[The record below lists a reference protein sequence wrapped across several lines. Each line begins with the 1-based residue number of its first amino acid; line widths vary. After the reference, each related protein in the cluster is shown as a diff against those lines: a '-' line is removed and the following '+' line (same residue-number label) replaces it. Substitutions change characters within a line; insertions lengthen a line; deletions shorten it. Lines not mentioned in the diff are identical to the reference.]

1 MQGVLLM
8 YHNIKG
14 LRTIALYRVS
24 TDKQDEAMQKKS
36 CRDFCET
43 NELKIIDEYTE
54 IDVSGFKTPLKD
66 RYELIKILM
75 RAEKKEFDI
84 LLIYNNDRLTR
95 RSDEAPHILQV
106 LSNNEIRVF
115 ETSTDAEIKTDSH
128 MDKLINFFN
137 SWTAEFE
144 SIKTSMRVKSSFADK
159 NEEGNFLGGLPF
171 GYRLINTNYKNKKGK
186 YINKMI
192 IDENEANIVR
202 KIFDL
207 YINKNMGTVRIA
219 NYLNENNYLTRKKKE
234 ALDHNIDIKENQC
247 LWRASTITRIL
258 RNPVY
263 IGQKAYNKTKS
274 TRDEIVKNKREE
286 YKLQPYNEELKIIS
300 NEDFYQAELLLEKRK
315 KRKNVQVSTAT
326 ISDNALCSGLIYCR
340 CGAKLKTGYS
350 ISKYH
355 RKKDNKDIQLK
366 VYYYYCPNSKVN
378 KVKHKEITNKN
389 IYSVLRYDS
398 IIDKIILYELRT
410 FNDRRYKQVFDE
422 KISSNIHTK
431 QNELNNLIKLRE
443 KLEKLIIKYEIAID
457 ECFVNGEKDKVDI
470 YINNINRNKAKLTK
484 IDAEIQKL
492 SNHNLNANIKIKT
505 ISTKNQ
511 DFSSLEDRYSNASL
525 NEKKAILSKIIKK
538 IIISEDEII
547 IDFMY

>member
-1 MQGVLLM
+1 M

-24 TDKQDEAMQKKS
+24 TNKQDEAMQRKS
-36 CRDFCET
+36 CRDFCE
-43 NELKIIDEYTE
+43 NNGLKIIDEYTE

-106 LSNNEIRVF
+106 LSNNEIKVF

-128 MDKLINFFN
+128 MDKLMNFFN

-159 NEEGNFLGGLPF
+159 NEEGKFLGGLPF

-219 NYLNENNYLTRKKKE
+219 NYLNENSYLTRKKKE
-234 ALDHNIDIKENQC
+234 ALDHNIDIKENQY

-274 TRDEIVKNKREE
+274 TRDKVVKNKREE
-286 YKLQPYNEELKIIS
+286 YKLQPYNEELRIIS
-300 NEDFYQAELLLEKRK
+300 NEDFYQAGFLLERRK
-315 KRKNVQVSTAT
+315 KRKNVHVSTAT

-366 VYYYYCPNSKVN
+366 IYYYFCPNSKVN
-378 KVKHKEITNKN
+378 KVKHKDITNKN
-389 IYSVLRYDS
+389 IFSVLRYDS
-398 IIDKIILYELRT
+398 IIDKIILHELRN
-410 FNDRRYKQVFDE
+410 FNNRRYQQVLNE
-422 KISSNIHTK
+422 RINSNIHIK
-431 QNELNNLIKLRE
+431 QNELNNLRLLRG
-443 KLEKLIIKYEIAID
+443 KLEKLIVKYEIAID
-457 ECFVNGEKDKVDI
+457 ECFINGEKDKVDI

-484 IDAEIQKL
+484 LDMEIKRL
-492 SNHNLNANIKIKT
+492 TDYNSDGDRKIKMNT
-505 ISTKNQ
+505 RN
-511 DFSSLEDRYSNASL
+511 DEFSSLGDRYSNASL
-525 NEKKAILSKIIKK
+525 NEKKAILSKIINK
-538 IIISEDEII
+538 IVISEDEII